1 MAIQRSADRRGGIA
15 EGALFGARVDGQLLR
30 PGDSGYGSAR
40 RVFNAMIDR
49 RPALIIRC
57 ASARDATAGVLFAA
71 VNGLPLS
78 VKGGGHGVAGDAVCD
93 GGVMLDLSQM
103 RAIHIDP
110 VRRVATAQ
118 PGLTLGELD
127 RATQAFGLA
136 TPTGIMSGTGLSGL
150 TLGGGLGWLSGK
162 YGLTCDNLLAA
173 EVITADGR
181 RITTSANE
189 HQDLFWGLRGA
200 GANFGVVTSF
210 TFRLHPVATVLA
222 GVLTY
227 PPHKARAALRLYDEF
242 AAGCRDELSVNGSVA
257 KSPDGEVEVSIMACY
272 TGDVMETGDRLLQP
286 LRSLGP
292 VDNTVAPIPY
302 KTLQHLPDDSF
313 PVGQQHYWKSGSVTY
328 LADGLIDVLIDFVE
342 RMPSTASGVGLQ
354 QLHGA
359 AARLD
364 SAATAYPHRCD
375 RYDLLILSQWRD
387 PAESEQNIRWTQ
399 DLFGAIEPH
408 LSGGVYVNNLGA
420 DDKARVARAY
430 GSNHDRLVSLKTA
443 YDPTNLFAGNHNIRP
458 LSTMAR

>member
-1 MAIQRSADRRGGIA
+1 MATQRSADRRSGIA
-15 EGALFGARVDGQLLR
+15 EGELFGARVDGQLLR
-30 PGDSGYGSAR
+30 PGDRGYGSAR

-71 VNGLPLS
+71 LNKLPLS

-110 VRRVATAQ
+110 ARRVATAQ

-150 TLGGGLGWLSGK
+150 TLGGGLGWLNGK
-162 YGLTCDNLLAA
+162 HGLTCDNLLAA
-173 EVITADGR
+173 ELITANGR
-181 RITTSANE
+181 RIAASAHE
-189 HQDLFWGLRGA
+189 HQDLYWGLRGA

-210 TFRLHPVATVLA
+210 TFRLHPVKTVLA

-227 PPHKARAALRLYDEF
+227 PPHKARAALRCYDEF
-242 AAGCRDELSVNGSVA
+242 ARSCPDELSVNASVA
-257 KSPDGEVEVSIMACY
+257 RSSDDEVVTSIMVCY
-272 TGDVMETGDRLLQP
+272 SGDLIETGDRLLQP

-292 VDNTVAPIPY
+292 IDNTVAPTSY
-302 KTLQHLPDDSF
+302 KTLQHLPDDGF
-313 PVGQQHYWKSGSVTY
+313 PTGYQHYWKSGSVTE
-328 LADGLIDVLIDFVE
+328 LGDGLIDVLIDSVS
-342 RMPSTASGVGLQ
+342 RMPSRASGVGLQ

-359 AARLD
+359 AARVD
-364 SAATAYPHRCD
+364 PTATAYPHRYD

-387 PAESEQNIRWTQ
+387 PADTERNIAWTQ
-399 DLFGAIEPH
+399 ELFAAVEPH
-408 LSGGVYVNNLGA
+408 LAGGVYVNNLGA
-420 DDKARVARAY
+420 DDKARVNRAY
-430 GSNHDRLVSLKTA
+430 GCNHDRLVALKTA
-443 YDPTNLFAGNHNIRP
+443 YDPANLFAANHNIRP
-458 LSTMAR
+458 LSTVGA

>member
-1 MAIQRSADRRGGIA
+1 MAIQRSADRRSGITDG
-15 EGALFGARVDGQLLR
+15 ELFGARVDGQLLR

-57 ASARDATAGVLFAA
+57 ASARDATAGIMFAA
-71 VNGLPLS
+71 LNGLPLS

-110 VRRVATAQ
+110 ARRVATAQ

-162 YGLTCDNLLAA
+162 HGLTCDNLLAA
-173 EVITADGR
+173 ELITANGR
-181 RITTSANE
+181 RITASVHE

-210 TFRLHPVATVLA
+210 TFRLHPVRTVLA

-227 PPHKARAALRLYDEF
+227 PAHRARAALRLYDEF
-242 AAGCRDELSVNGSVA
+242 AAACPDELSANASVA
-257 KSPDGEVEVSIMACY
+257 KSPDGEPVVSIMVCY
-272 TGDVMETGDRLLQP
+272 AGEVLETGDRLLQP

-302 KTLQHLPDDSF
+302 KTLQHLPDDGF
-313 PVGQQHYWKSGSVTY
+313 PGGHQHYWKSGSVTH
-328 LADGLIDVLIDFVE
+328 LGDELIDVLIEFVKT
-342 RMPSTASGVGLQ
+342 MPSRASGIGLQ
-354 QLHGA
+354 QLHGV
-359 AARLD
+359 AARMD
-364 SAATAYPHRCD
+364 PSATAYPHRCD
-375 RYDLLILSQWRD
+375 RYDLLILSQWHE
-387 PAESEQNIRWTQ
+387 PTESEQNIRWTQ
-399 DLFGAIEPH
+399 DLFAAVQPH
-408 LSGGVYVNNLGA
+408 LSGEVYVNNLGA

-430 GSNHDRLVSLKTA
+430 GTNHDRLVVLKTA
-443 YDPTNLFAGNHNIRP
+443 HDPTNLFSGNHNIRP
-458 LSTMAR
+458 LSTVGR